1 MSTPVPDLREL
12 TMGTTESDLSQDVV
26 FDILSSPRRRYVL
39 YYLRTEDRPVLLTDL
54 AEEVAAWENDT
65 EPSDITEQ
73 ERKRVYVSLYQ
84 THIPRL
90 AEAGLIEYNKDSG
103 QIALAEQAAEV
114 DRYLESSEQTY
125 PWQQIYL
132 GLAIA
137 SAVLLAL
144 TAVSGAIPELVSA
157 AVVILGFVITVA
169 VHTVVRLSKRRSV
182 PGELNE
188 RR

>member
-1 MSTPVPDLREL
+1 
-12 TMGTTESDLSQDVV
+12 MGTTESDLSQDVV

-39 YYLRTEDRPVLLTDL
+39 YYLRTRDEPVQLTDL

-65 EPSDITEQ
+65 EPNEITEQ

-90 AEAGLIEYNKDSG
+90 AEAGLIDYNKDTG
-103 QIALAEQAAEV
+103 QIALAEEAAEI
-114 DRYLESSEQTY
+114 DRYLDSTEQTY

-132 GLAIA
+132 GVAVA
-137 SAVLLAL
+137 SAVLLAA
-144 TAVSGAIPELVSA
+144 TAIFGFIPELAAA
-157 AVVILGFVITVA
+157 AVVIIAFVATVA
-169 VHTVVRLSKRRSV
+169 VHTAVRLSRRRSV
-182 PGELNE
+182 PDELSE